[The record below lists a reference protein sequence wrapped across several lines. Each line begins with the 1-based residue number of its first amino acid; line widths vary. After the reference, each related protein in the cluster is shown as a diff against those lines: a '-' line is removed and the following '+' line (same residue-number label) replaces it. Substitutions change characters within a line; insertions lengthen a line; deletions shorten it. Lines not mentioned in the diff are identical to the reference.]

1 MLGCVYRVRLED
13 ETSLANTKVKD
24 ILNELGALFDN
35 VVDSVKEQ
43 CNLDHPNDDKMR
55 VMISSTALKTP
66 ISTKLLPSRQ
76 ITFPRILIEIGK
88 VLQSNDEIPLDRS
101 FTIDVVS
108 IRTPRG
114 SGKVT
119 QKTSLKVLDYSKDSK
134 LKRSVITI
142 KNSTDHLCLPR
153 AIVVS
158 IAIIEGHPKLKQIK
172 SGRRIQK
179 DLAINLCRSA
189 NVPVNVPCG
198 LNKIARFQS
207 FLNEYQIV
215 VIDFHARN
223 GVIFE
228 GPYRSKKIVLYK
240 NNMHYDCINPFK
252 IPAFLPNDFI
262 VVNVRLFTVSTLII
276 RAMTSVRPVLATG
289 V

>member
-1 MLGCVYRVRLED
+1 MRLED
-13 ETSLANTKVKD
+13 ETSLENTKVKD

-66 ISTKLLPSRQ
+66 ISTKLLPSRE
-76 ITFPRILIEIGK
+76 ITSPRILTESGK
-88 VLQSNDEIPLDRS
+88 VLQSNDEIPLDHS

-108 IRTPRG
+108 TRAPRG

-119 QKTSLKVLDYSKDSK
+119 KKMSLKVLDYSKDSK
-134 LKRSVITI
+134 LKRSIITI

-158 IAIIEGHPKLKQIK
+158 TAIIEGHPKLKQIK

-198 LNKIARFQS
+198 LNEIARFQS

-215 VIDFHARN
+215 IDFYARI

-252 IPAFLPNDFI
+252 IPAFLPNNFI
-262 VVNVRLFTVSTLII
+262 VVNVRLFTVITLII
-276 RAMTSVRPVLATG
+276 HAMTSVRPVLAMG

>member
-1 MLGCVYRVRLED
+1 M
-13 ETSLANTKVKD
+13 T
-24 ILNELGALFDN
+24 
-35 VVDSVKEQ
+35 
-43 CNLDHPNDDKMR
+43 
-55 VMISSTALKTP
+55 
-66 ISTKLLPSRQ
+66 
-76 ITFPRILIEIGK
+76 
-88 VLQSNDEIPLDRS
+88 
-101 FTIDVVS
+101 
-108 IRTPRG
+108 
-114 SGKVT
+114 
-119 QKTSLKVLDYSKDSK
+119 
-134 LKRSVITI
+134 
-142 KNSTDHLCLPR
+142 
-153 AIVVS
+153 IVVS

-198 LNKIARFQS
+198 LNEIARFQS

-228 GPYRSKKIVLYK
+228 GPYRSKKIVRYK
-240 NNMHYDCINPFK
+240 NNMHYNCINPFK

-262 VVNVRLFTVSTLII
+262 VVNVRLFTVTTLII
-276 RAMTSVRPVLATG
+276 HAMTSVRPVLATG